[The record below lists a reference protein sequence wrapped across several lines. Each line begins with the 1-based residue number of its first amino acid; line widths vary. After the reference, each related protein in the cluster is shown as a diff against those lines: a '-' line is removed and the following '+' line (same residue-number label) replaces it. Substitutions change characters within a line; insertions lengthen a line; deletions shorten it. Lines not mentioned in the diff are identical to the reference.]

1 MEKFTEKSTFKSEKR
16 SYLPQCL
23 TDKGF
28 KGTVVNR
35 SLIPLHGRSLE
46 ITLTFHLTPLK
57 VFDPMIK

>member
-1 MEKFTEKSTFKSEKR
+1 MEKFTEFNTFKSEKR

-35 SLIPLHGRSLE
+35 ALLSLPL
-46 ITLTFHLTPLK
+46 T
-57 VFDPMIK
+57 VA